1 MWRIIHFLF
10 TLISLS
16 GFKHNEK
23 QNHFKGFYC
32 TLYIILKMKFI
43 IFYQTGERFLKQDP
57 NYAQPQLACLMQQ
70 NVLIKNKSKT
80 AENKSQLGNK
90 IISARRPVHVI
101 VVHTNGRDYK
111 SHSKQP
117 NPWKTPDMIT
127 FYYVWYDVMDL
138 SGILRSL

>member
-1 MWRIIHFLF
+1 MQGIINFSF
-10 TLISLS
+10 TLINLN

-23 QNHFKGFYC
+23 QDYFMGFHC
-32 TLYIILKMKFI
+32 TLYIILKMKFL
-43 IFYQTGERFLKQDP
+43 IFYKTGERFLKQDP

-90 IISARRPVHVI
+90 IISARRPAYVI

-111 SHSKQP
+111 SHSKQS
-117 NPWKTPDMIT
+117 NP
-127 FYYVWYDVMDL
+127 
-138 SGILRSL
+138 